1 MKIWLRK
8 CCKAGF
14 ALLLTLLAVTGF
26 AQTSV
31 TGTVIDD
38 KSGNPIVGATVSVRG
53 TNVAVATDASGNF
66 TIKVPTN
73 GTLVISSVNYETKTV
88 NVAGATNLQI
98 KLAQGKG
105 QLDDVVVVAYGSKK
119 KSDLTGSV
127 VSVGTKDFQKG
138 VINSSE
144 QLLVGKVPG
153 LEVTTGGGAAGGGS
167 KIRIRGNASLNASND
182 PLIVIDG
189 IAVDGNNLAGS
200 PNLLSTI
207 NPNDIESMSVL
218 KDASAA
224 ALYGSRASNGVII
237 ITTKKGT
244 SGKTR
249 YNFNTKYSVGT
260 VTNYVDVLSG
270 DDVRRIINADAV
282 ATNNNAFKNQLGSA
296 NTNWQKAIYQNAIGI
311 DNNLSASGTYKTKNG
326 KVRIPFRASA
336 GYLSQT
342 GVLKTNKF
350 DRLTASINLSPKFFN
365 DNLSVLIA
373 TKYAFTNSRFA
384 NEGAIGSALGFDP
397 TQPINSDKKKFYG
410 LTEYID
416 ADGNP
421 RTLSPRNPVGLLEN
435 RRNFGDASRII
446 ASAQADYR
454 FPFFKDLHAVLNV
467 AIDDARGFG
476 YSTADSLTAES
487 YADKGQ
493 FKNYKQK
500 KLNTLI
506 DASLT
511 YSKDITAIKSKIDV
525 LALHSY
531 QDFRTRDYGFV
542 NYTGVRLT
550 DPDYKFDIPQYRLE
564 SYVGRINYSY
574 NNIVL
579 LTGSIRRDE
588 SSRFAPGNRV
598 GIFPAAAAAI
608 RLSQIFAKNST
619 KLTELKLRASWGET
633 GQQDVGGYYD
643 YLPRYSVGTPSAQ
656 YEFGGTFYDVA
667 RPRRYDPSIKWE
679 TTEAI
684 NLGLDFGLFSN
695 RITGN
700 VDVYQ
705 KKTKD
710 LLSVVPVPPGA
721 NFDTELLKNVGNM
734 DGEGIEIALNVVPVK
749 NNNITWEIGVNGSYN
764 SFEITNLLQYPDPNF
779 KGLTK
784 NGIAGGTSNQVSRF
798 AIGYAPYV
806 FYLFK
811 QVYDAQGNP
820 IQGLFEDVNRDGAV
834 NEEGDL
840 VYTKK
845 PNADFS
851 FGFNTSL
858 SYKKWSFSAAAH
870 GSVGNYLYNN
880 FNSASGFLG
889 AVRNDANFIT
899 NAGVGINKTNFT
911 KAQYLSDYYLENAS
925 FLRMDNINLGYNFG
939 RLGKTNANLRL
950 SASVQ
955 NVFVITKY
963 SGVDPESANNGVDNT
978 IYPRP
983 RVISFG
989 ANIDF

>member
-31 TGTVIDD
+31 IGTVTDD

-53 TNVAVATDASGNF
+53 SNVAVATDASGNF
-66 TIKVPTN
+66 TIKVPAN
-73 GTLVISSVNYETKTV
+73 GSLIVSSVNYETQTV
-88 NVAGATNLQI
+88 NVAGAANLQI
-98 KLAQGKG
+98 KLVQSKG
-105 QLDDVVVVAYGSKK
+105 QLDDVVVVAYGTKK
-119 KSDLTGSV
+119 KTDLTGSV
-127 VSVGTKDFQKG
+127 VSVSTKDFQKG

-144 QLLVGKVPG
+144 QLLQGKVPG

-167 KIRIRGNASLNASND
+167 KIRIRGNSSLIASND

-189 IAVDGNNLAGS
+189 IAIDGNGLAGS

-249 YNFNTKYSVGT
+249 YNFNTKYSVGK
-260 VTNYVDVLSG
+260 VTNFVDVLSA
-270 DDVRRIINADAV
+270 DDVRRIINADA
-282 ATNNNAFKNQLGSA
+282 AASGNNSFKNQLGTA
-296 NTNWQKAIYQNAIGI
+296 NTNWQEAIYQNAIGI
-311 DNNLSASGTYKTKNG
+311 DNNLSASGTFKSSNG
-326 KVRIPFRASA
+326 KVKIPFRASV
-336 GYLSQT
+336 GYLNQT

-350 DRLTASINLSPKFFN
+350 ERLTGSLNLTPKFFN
-365 DNLSVLIA
+365 DDLAVSIA
-373 TKYAFTNSRFA
+373 TKYAFTNTRFA
-384 NEGAIGSALGFDP
+384 NEGAIGSALAFDP
-397 TQPINSDKKKFYG
+397 TQPINSGSKQFYG
-410 LTEYID
+410 LSEYVLNT
-416 ADGNP
+416 GNP
-421 RTLSPRNPVGLLEN
+421 NPLSPRNPVGLLQN
-435 RRNFGDASRII
+435 RKTFGDVSRVI

-476 YSTADSLTAES
+476 YSTADSLTAEA
-487 YADKGQ
+487 YTNKGQ
-493 FKNYKQK
+493 FNNFREK
-500 KLNTLI
+500 KLNTLV

-511 YSKDITAIKSKIDV
+511 YSKDITSIKSKIDV

-531 QDFRTRDYGFV
+531 QNFRTRNYNFAS
-542 NYTGVRLT
+542 YTGVQVVE
-550 DPDYKFDIPQYRLE
+550 PAFEFDIPQFRLE
-564 SYVGRINYSY
+564 SYLGRINYSY

-579 LTGSIRRDE
+579 LTGSIRSDA
-588 SSRFAPGNRV
+588 SSRFSAENRV

-608 RLSQIFAKNST
+608 RLNQIFAKGSS
-619 KLTELKLRASWGET
+619 KLTELKLRASWGVT
-633 GQQDVGGYYD
+633 GQQNVGGLYD
-643 YLPRYSVGTPSAQ
+643 YLPKYNLSTPSAQ
-656 YEFGGTFYDVA
+656 YQFGNTFYQLS
-667 RPRRYDPSIKWE
+667 RPSRYDPDLKWE
-679 TTEAI
+679 TTETA
-684 NLGLDFGLFSN
+684 NLGLDFGFFSN

-721 NFDTELLKNVGNM
+721 NFDIELLKNVGNM
-734 DGEGIEIALNVVPVK
+734 ESEGIEVALNVVPVK
-749 NNNITWEIGVNGSYN
+749 NKNLTWEVGVNGSYN
-764 SFEITNLLQYPDPNF
+764 NFEVTNLLLYPDPSF
-779 KGLTK
+779 KGLAQ
-784 NGIAGGTSNQVSRF
+784 NGIAGGTGNQVSRH
-798 AIGYAPYV
+798 AVGYAPYV
-806 FYLFK
+806 FYLHK

-820 IQGLFEDVNRDGAV
+820 IQGVFEDINRDGAV
-834 NEEGDL
+834 NSSDL
-840 VYTKK
+840 VYAKK
-845 PNADFS
+845 PNADFL

-858 SYKKWSFSAAAH
+858 SYKKWSASAAAH

-880 FNSASGFLG
+880 FNSANASLG
-889 AVRNDANFIT
+889 SVRNNAGYVT
-899 NAGVGINKTNFT
+899 NAGLNINKTNFT
-911 KAQYLSDYYLENAS
+911 QAQYLSDYYLENAS
-925 FLRMDNINLGYNFG
+925 FLRLDNINLGYNFG
-939 RLGKTNANLRL
+939 KLGRSNANLRL

-963 SGVDPESANNGVDNT
+963 SGVDPESASNGVDNT

-983 RVISFG
+983 RIISFG